1 MIRFDV
7 NEKGYSVEWT
17 NLPYDMLYMV
27 YYPIGRSKKI
37 VGGRIVFQPEKQ
49 VPEFVVCPNQ
59 YGARTGV
66 HSQHS
71 PKGAYSIRLCTN
83 SLGENC
89 EIFAE
94 KTVYLGHK
102 VTVKYGLSGT
112 VGKNDPVA
120 RFEVWSDCHIPREHI
135 WLAYKAGTGDGADGT
150 RPRGRSPR
158 RGRRWASSRRS
169 SSRRRSRARRRAS
182 SPPRRRC
189 RRRACRRG
197 RSSTSRARPSG
208 ARRPRSRRAT
218 TGFARRRGRDGPS
231 RSTS

>member
-59 YGARTGV
+59 YGTRTGL
-66 HSQHS
+66 HSQHIPNGS
-71 PKGAYSIRLCTN
+71 YSIRLCTN

-89 EIFAE
+89 EILAE

-120 RFEVWSDCHIPREHI
+120 RFEVWSDCYIPREHI
-135 WLAYKAGTGDGADGT
+135 WLAYKAVTGDGADGSIDLGI
-150 RPRGRSPR
+150 RVFLPKMIP
-158 RGRRWASSRRS
+158 
-169 SSRRRSRARRRAS
+169 ARNMKFYTECLMPQNGYRFSVVELSEDISDCIRIE
-182 SPPRRRC
+182 RY
-189 RRRACRRG
+189 
-197 RSSTSRARPSG
+197 
-208 ARRPRSRRAT
+208 
-218 TGFARRRGRDGPS
+218 
-231 RSTS
+231 

>member
-66 HSQHS
+66 HSQHIPNGS
-71 PKGAYSIRLCTN
+71 YSIRLCTN

-135 WLAYKAGTGDGADGT
+135 WLAYKAGTGDGADGSIDLGI
-150 RPRGRSPR
+150 RVFLPEMLP
-158 RGRRWASSRRS
+158 
-169 SSRRRSRARRRAS
+169 ARNMKYYTECLMPQNGYRFSVVELSEDISDCIRIE
-182 SPPRRRC
+182 RY
-189 RRRACRRG
+189 
-197 RSSTSRARPSG
+197 
-208 ARRPRSRRAT
+208 
-218 TGFARRRGRDGPS
+218 
-231 RSTS
+231 